1 MSYKD
6 VREWIRK
13 VDAIGELKSTG
24 GADWN
29 LEMDDDIDVYDIND
43 VLWAMCSQ
51 ADPVDATG
59 SSGVAEAAPW
69 TRSFRKNEMVLAC
82 A

>member
-1 MSYKD
+1 MKGSDVSYKY

-24 GADWN
+24 GADWK

-51 ADPVDATG
+51 ADPVDAT
-59 SSGVAEAAPW
+59 EII
-69 TRSFRKNEMVLAC
+69 RRC
-82 A
+82 